1 MSVIRMRP
9 SNANASRGRPTAAA
23 VDERV
28 RAALRVIDDPIALE
42 RSPLV
47 RLDSVHS
54 LAAGPLRGRTCAEGL
69 ALRFVLRK
77 ALTDIAEDLAGT
89 PIGSLAAALHEG
101 RKQAEVADELGISEE
116 HLSRRWKGL
125 LVSLVRERIE
135 RPLSQERA
143 A

>member
-1 MSVIRMRP
+1 MRP
-9 SNANASRGRPTAAA
+9 SSATASRGRPTAAA

-28 RAALRVIDDPIALE
+28 RAALRLIDDPIALE
-42 RSPLV
+42 ACPLV
-47 RLDSVHS
+47 RLEQVQS

-77 ALTDIAEDLAGT
+77 ALAEIANDLAGT
-89 PIGSLAAALHEG
+89 PIGSLAGALHEG
-101 RKQAEVADELGISEE
+101 RTQAEVAGELGISRE